1 MNALP
6 WPWKPLTPWAF
17 VGWLLYQIIRR
28 TGLAPFALVWLGFV
42 AGWVAAMV
50 TCGQRW
56 EL

>member
-17 VGWLLYQIIRR
+17 VGWLVYRIIHR
-28 TGLAPFALVWLGFV
+28 TGLAPYVLVGLGFV
-42 AGWVAAMV
+42 AGFVAALAA
-50 TCGQRW
+50 TGQRW